1 MMRNNEKDK
10 FMWRATKLCA
20 TLLFALFSFL
30 YLYCMQADL
39 LACFQ
44 YILSDGLTSY
54 SPLVGG
60 LIITLLLV
68 FLGEL
73 LAYACPLPTPFV
85 ALSYF
90 PSAVLLAVISGGT
103 PKSDGIGFAA
113 SGWTWV
119 AVTVVVVGV
128 CMLLLRKYASYLVQD
143 KYRYTDSWPNALL
156 FFLMFA
162 FVGKV
167 GNTNDRLHYQ
177 LKAESLLNDECYD
190 EILEMRPGSTG
201 MSPAFHAIRALAL
214 SQDQRLGEEL
224 FRARGLSGSSDLLV
238 SEHEFLSCDSLEYKF
253 YDFWGARP
261 GKHLQQNSEL
271 FFQIILERN
280 LCDSTRRKEVQDLYL
295 SSLLLDRKIDQF
307 ASSVVKYYPLND
319 SLPRHYREALIL
331 YKRIRTAP
339 VCVYENESLEENYN
353 DYLTMSR
360 NKVSAQEV
368 QNKIRQSFG
377 RTYWY
382 YYNYR

>member
-1 MMRNNEKDK
+1 MMRNNEKEK

-20 TLLFALFSFL
+20 TLLFALYSFL

-73 LAYACPLPTPFV
+73 LAYVWPLPAAFLV
-85 ALSYF
+85 LSYF

-103 PKSDGIGFAA
+103 PDSGGISFSGFCWTGMAA
-113 SGWTWV
+113 TI
-119 AVTVVVVGV
+119 VVVGTS
-128 CMLLLRKYASYLVQD
+128 MFLLRKYASYIVQD

-156 FFLMFA
+156 LFLMFV
-162 FVGKV
+162 FVGLF
-167 GNTNDRLHYQ
+167 GNSNDRLHHQ
-177 LKAESLLNDECYD
+177 LKAEKMLQEDRYD
-190 EILEMRPGSTG
+190 AILEMRPSSTD
-201 MSPAFHAIRALAL
+201 MSPAFHAMRALAL
-214 SQDQRLGEEL
+214 SHEQRLGEEL
-224 FRARGLSGSSDLLV
+224 FRASGLSGSSDLMV
-238 SEHEFLSCDSLEYKF
+238 SEREFLSCDSLEYKF
-253 YDFWGARP
+253 YTFWGARP
-261 GKHLQQNSEL
+261 GKHLQQKPEL
-271 FFQIILERN
+271 FFQILLERN
-280 LCDSTRRKEVQDLYL
+280 LCDSTYRKGVQDLYL
-295 SSLLLDRKIDQF
+295 TSLLLDRKIDQF
-307 ASSVVKYYPLND
+307 ASSVVQYYPLND

-331 YKRIRTAP
+331 YKRIRTTP

-353 DYLTMSR
+353 DYLAMSR

-368 QNKIRQSFG
+368 QNKIRKSFG